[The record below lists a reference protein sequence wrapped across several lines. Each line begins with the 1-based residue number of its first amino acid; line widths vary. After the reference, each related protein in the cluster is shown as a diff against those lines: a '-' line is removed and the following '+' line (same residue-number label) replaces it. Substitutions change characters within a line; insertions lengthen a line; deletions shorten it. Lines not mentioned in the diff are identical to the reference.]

1 MSFDVAS
8 ELKSAIAKE
17 NDEERRTILMLLLGV
32 FEANLHGIDQIG
44 KKIDALLTDEKSL
57 REAVLN
63 GHESVHSAHHDWI
76 AKRIAA
82 NCNEACDWVN
92 VKRAEEAEAAKDVK
106 ADWRAARDAVIRQ
119 VVSVLVG
126 GAIGV
131 IGALWMLK

>member
-32 FEANLHGIDQIG
+32 FEANLNGIDQIG

-76 AKRIAA
+76 AKRITAH
-82 NCNEACDWVN
+82 CSEACDWVN
-92 VKRAEEAEAAKDVK
+92 ERRAEEAEAAKDAK
-106 ADWRAARDAVIRQ
+106 ADWRAARDAAIRQ
-119 VVSVLVG
+119 VVTVLVG
-126 GAIGV
+126 GVLGASGV
-131 IGALWMLK
+131 LWLLK